1 MPPPVPTGESIL
13 DGTPPAVT
21 GEDGLRA
28 LETATRI
35 TQMVQESPR
44 S

>member
-1 MPPPVPTGESIL
+1 VS
-13 DGTPPAVT
+13 

-35 TQMVQESPR
+35 AELVNRDRPV
-44 S
+44 

>member
-1 MPPPVPTGESIL
+1 VS
-13 DGTPPAVT
+13 

-35 TQMVQESPR
+35 AELVHRGAAGGEAAAADGRPAGILGG
-44 S
+44 

>member
-1 MPPPVPTGESIL
+1 VVS
-13 DGTPPAVT
+13 

-35 TQMVQESPR
+35 AQLVDRGAAPASAA
-44 S
+44 

>member
-1 MPPPVPTGESIL
+1 VS
-13 DGTPPAVT
+13 

-35 TQMVQESPR
+35 AVLVNRGAPAVAGPA
-44 S
+44 